1 MNHIDPHA
9 LTPQELRIFH
19 ALARGLNTC
28 EVGEALGVA
37 SSTVKTHT
45 ERGRRK
51 LHARNT
57 VHAVAL
63 CYEMGAW
70 APNWPNGGTG

>member
-19 ALARGLNTC
+19 ALAQGLNSC
-28 EVGEALGVA
+28 GVGEALGIT

-45 ERGRRK
+45 ERARRK

-63 CYEMGAW
+63 CYERGLFDGTL
-70 APNWPNGGTG
+70 PNGGQG